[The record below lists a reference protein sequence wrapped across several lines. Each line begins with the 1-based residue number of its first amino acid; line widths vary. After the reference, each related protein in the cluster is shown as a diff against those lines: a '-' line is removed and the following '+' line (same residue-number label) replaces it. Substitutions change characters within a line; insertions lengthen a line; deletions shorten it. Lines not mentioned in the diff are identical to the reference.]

1 MYLPSVQERGSIQ
14 MCSSLRWLAASAFAA
29 LIVVSPVLAADAP
42 TTSSADLRVT
52 VMAPGVPP
60 LTALQPPSTTTAAA
74 TPLQLAPVQMARV
87 PFNTL
92 STATLLPVETQA
104 VGFRM
109 SGRRA
114 SGGMDHHITW
124 LIGGAC
130 IGAIVGLIDSD
141 VVGKAAIGAGLGFGL
156 SYVVQR

>member
-1 MYLPSVQERGSIQ
+1 
-14 MCSSLRWLAASAFAA
+14 MCSSLRWLAASVFAA
-29 LIVVSPVLAADAP
+29 LMIISPVLAAD
-42 TTSSADLRVT
+42 TRTISSTDLRVT
-52 VMAPGVPP
+52 VMAPGVPS
-60 LTALQPPSTTTAAA
+60 LTALQPASTTRAAA
-74 TPLQLAPVQMARV
+74 ASLQLAPVQIASV

-130 IGAIVGLIDSD
+130 IGAIVGAIDSD
-141 VVGKAAIGAGLGFGL
+141 PIGKAVIGGAVGFGL
-156 SYVVQR
+156 SYVVER